1 METIQSFATA
11 SLSWL
16 LPYVAVTTLTNWL
29 ECIEVVSSVSLI
41 AAIWT
46 VCVITPSTIGSGLP
60 LSSAAEQCHCC

>member
-1 METIQSFATA
+1 MRACLCWTASATNVDVETIQSFATA

-46 VCVITPSTIGSGLP
+46 V
-60 LSSAAEQCHCC
+60 